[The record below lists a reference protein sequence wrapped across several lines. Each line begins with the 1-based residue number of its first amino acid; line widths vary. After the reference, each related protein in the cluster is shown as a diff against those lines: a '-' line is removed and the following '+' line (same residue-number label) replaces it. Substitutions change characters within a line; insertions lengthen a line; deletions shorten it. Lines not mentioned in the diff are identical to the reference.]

1 MCMNFKVRMLYM
13 TQTKIIFFD
22 IDGTLIDMN
31 RKKISEK
38 MLETLI
44 RLQEKGIKLCLA
56 SGRAPI
62 QIPHFEGVDFDAFLT
77 FNGSYCYTKDCD
89 IHSNPLSKE
98 DVHTVIK
105 NSTKVNRA
113 LSIAT
118 KDFIAANDADEEL
131 VAYFNVGGF
140 KVNVADNFDELVRD
154 HVVYQIMMSGTKE
167 EYPMILEGVH
177 DSKIA
182 AWWDKAFDL
191 IPTTGGKGVGVA
203 SILDFYG
210 FSKEEAL
217 AFGDGGNDIE
227 MLQTVGTG
235 VAMGNA
241 LDHVKAIAD
250 DVCGHVAEDGI
261 YHYCLEKGLI

>member
-1 MCMNFKVRMLYM
+1 M
-13 TQTKIIFFD
+13 
-22 IDGTLIDMN
+22 
-31 RKKISEK
+31 
-38 MLETLI
+38 
-44 RLQEKGIKLCLA
+44 
-56 SGRAPI
+56 
-62 QIPHFEGVDFDAFLT
+62 
-77 FNGSYCYTKDCD
+77 
-89 IHSNPLSKE
+89 SKE

-191 IPTTGGKGVGVA
+191 IPKTGGKGIGVQA
-203 SILDFYG
+203 ILDYYG
-210 FSKEEAL
+210 FSNEEAL